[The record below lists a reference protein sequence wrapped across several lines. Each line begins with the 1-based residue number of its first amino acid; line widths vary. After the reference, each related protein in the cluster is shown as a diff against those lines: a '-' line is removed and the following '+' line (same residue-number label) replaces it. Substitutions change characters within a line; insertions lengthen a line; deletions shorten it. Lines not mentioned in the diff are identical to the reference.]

1 MSKYWVEHAK
11 YGCPIGGP
19 FDLWRQNYFM
29 ANGEPPEDTAKLYP
43 DLSSETVTAVA
54 VATINDGA
62 TLDHLLITFGDRGPS
77 DKLTMAHTYFSECRK
92 SAPFMPDSMQDIP
105 RRWEG
110 TAPEPLE
117 DFHDD
122 WRRVIDA
129 DKPTE

>member
-1 MSKYWVEHAK
+1 MSKYWVEHVK

-29 ANGEPPEDTAKLYP
+29 ANGEPPGDTAKLCP
-43 DLSSETVTAVA
+43 GLSSETVTAVA
-54 VATINDGA
+54 VATINATA

-77 DKLTMAHTYFSECRK
+77 DQLTMAHTYFSEWRK

-105 RRWEG
+105 RRWEA

-117 DFHDD
+117 NFHDD

>member
-29 ANGEPPEDTAKLYP
+29 ANREPPEDTAKLYP
-43 DLSSETVTAVA
+43 GLSSETVTAVA

-77 DKLTMAHTYFSECRK
+77 DQLTMAHTYFSDWRK

>member
-54 VATINDGA
+54 VATINAGA

-77 DKLTMAHTYFSECRK
+77 DQLTTAHTYFSEWRK

-110 TAPEPLE
+110 TAPEPVE
-117 DFHDD
+117 ESYDD
-122 WRRVIDA
+122 WRRIIDS
-129 DKPTE
+129 DKSTE

>member
-1 MSKYWVEHAK
+1 VSKYWVEHAK

-77 DKLTMAHTYFSECRK
+77 YQLTMAHTYFSERRK

>member
-19 FDLWRQNYFM
+19 FDLWRQKHFM

-62 TLDHLLITFGDRGPS
+62 TLDHLLIIFGDRGPS
-77 DKLTMAHTYFSECRK
+77 DHLTMAHTYFSEWRK
-92 SAPFMPDSMQDIP
+92 SAPFMPDSLQDIP

>member
-1 MSKYWVEHAK
+1 MSKYWVEPAK

-77 DKLTMAHTYFSECRK
+77 YQLTMAHTYFSEWRK

>member
-1 MSKYWVEHAK
+1 MSATS
-11 YGCPIGGP
+11 
-19 FDLWRQNYFM
+19 R
-29 ANGEPPEDTAKLYP
+29 TA
-43 DLSSETVTAVA
+43 VRATAVA

-77 DKLTMAHTYFSECRK
+77 YQLTMAHTYFSEWRK